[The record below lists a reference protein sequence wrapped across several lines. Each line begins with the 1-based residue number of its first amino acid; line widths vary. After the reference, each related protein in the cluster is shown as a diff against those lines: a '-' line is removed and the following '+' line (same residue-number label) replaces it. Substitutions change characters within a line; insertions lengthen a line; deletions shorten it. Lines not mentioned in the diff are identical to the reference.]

1 MITMVAMVILLFFV
15 LDGGIGG
22 EASAPSISFPQ
33 NKCILIMFQVGT
45 AAVQLVKR
53 AGGRSMVTQ
62 F

>member
-1 MITMVAMVILLFFV
+1 MITMVAMVILLFLSLMAV
-15 LDGGIGG
+15 LGG

-33 NKCILIMFQVGT
+33 NKFILIMFQVGT